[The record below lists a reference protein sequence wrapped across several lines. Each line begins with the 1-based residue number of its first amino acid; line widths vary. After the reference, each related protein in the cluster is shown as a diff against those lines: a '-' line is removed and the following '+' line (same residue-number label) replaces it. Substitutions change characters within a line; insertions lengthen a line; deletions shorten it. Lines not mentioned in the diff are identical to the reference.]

1 MISLTENM
9 QKTLLQVGFGVT
21 SRGDGYYDESADR
34 VDGRS
39 LEALYGR
46 SLISYHTTGGAPMR
60 GVIDLT
66 PSGWIIFYE
75 LREAA

>member
-21 SRGDGYYDESADR
+21 SRGDGYYDESANR

-39 LEALYGR
+39 LQALYER
-46 SLISYHTTGGAPMR
+46 SLISYHTTGGAPIR
-60 GVIDLT
+60 GVLDLT
-66 PSGWIIFYE
+66 TSGWEVFYE